1 MTQSCTNYATDQCL
15 AALHMMNNI
24 HIPLL
29 FLVFYVNLL
38 LRLFEL
44 LAQRLF
50 NAELGIDVLL
60 LFQVRLLLA

>member
-1 MTQSCTNYATDQCL
+1 
-15 AALHMMNNI
+15 MMNNI
-24 HIPLL
+24 HIPFL

>member
-1 MTQSCTNYATDQCL
+1 
-15 AALHMMNNI
+15 MNNI

-29 FLVFYVNLL
+29 FLVLYVNLL
-38 LRLFEL
+38 LCLFEL
-44 LAQRLF
+44 LAQRLV